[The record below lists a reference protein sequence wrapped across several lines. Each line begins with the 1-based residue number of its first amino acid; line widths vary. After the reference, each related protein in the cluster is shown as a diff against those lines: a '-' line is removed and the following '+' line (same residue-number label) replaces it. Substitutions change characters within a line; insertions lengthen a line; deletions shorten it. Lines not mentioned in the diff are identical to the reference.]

1 MGTHHSAPTISTAYL
16 DQLEA
21 STRATMAAA
30 EPPVSE
36 FTGAPEQDRAR
47 LGSAVEEAREDLLG
61 IVHRLHEDPELAY
74 QEERSAALLARVI
87 TERTGLDVQVG
98 AHGVATALRAEV
110 ATPGFDPDRHRT
122 VAVLSEYDAL
132 PGIGHACGH
141 NVIAAT
147 GVGAFVALAA
157 LVADGSSEVEGR
169 VVFLGTPAEEGHTG
183 KEVMAAGGAWE
194 GLDAAVMTHPFG
206 YDVVDTLFLGR
217 RLLSVT
223 FTGTAAHASAQ
234 PFQGRNALDAAALA
248 YQGIGLLRQQ
258 MAPSD
263 RVHAVIADGGTRPS
277 IITASARM
285 DLYVRSAF
293 PETLVDLSARVERI
307 MSGAALM
314 TDTTVD
320 WEWDH
325 YPPSLPVRGNTALGG
340 RWVASLAERGREVLP
355 AGVVPD
361 VLAGSTD
368 FGNVS
373 VRVPGIHPM
382 IAIADPDAALHTEAF
397 AAAAATPRAE
407 QAALDGAVGL
417 AHTAW
422 DFLADDA
429 LAAAA
434 RAEFEEA
441 GGVLD
446 PATFFD
452 GTDEADGGDEDG
464 STGGTP
470 GREDER

>member
-1 MGTHHSAPTISTAYL
+1 MGTPDLPPISTAFL

-21 STRATMAAA
+21 QTRATVAAA
-30 EPPVSE
+30 DPPQSP
-36 FTGAPEQDRAR
+36 FDGAPEADRER
-47 LGSAVEEAREDLLG
+47 LTALVEDATDDILG
-61 IVHRLHEDPELAY
+61 IVRQLHADPELAY
-74 QEERSAALLARVI
+74 EEHRSAALIARTI
-87 TERTGLDVQVG
+87 TERTGIEVETG
-98 AHGVATALRAEV
+98 AHGVETALRAEV

-147 GVGAFVALAA
+147 GVGAFLALAG
-157 LVADGSSEVEGR
+157 LVQEASSEVQGR

-183 KEVMAAGGAWE
+183 KEVMARGGAWD

-217 RLLSVT
+217 RLLRVT
-223 FTGTAAHASAQ
+223 FTGHAAHASAQ

-258 MAPSD
+258 MPPSD
-263 RVHAVIADGGTRPS
+263 RVHAVIIEGGTRPS
-277 IITASARM
+277 IITPTATM
-285 DLYVRSAF
+285 QLYVRSAY

-307 MSGAALM
+307 MRGAALM
-314 TDTTVD
+314 TDTGVEL
-320 WEWDH
+320 EWDH
-325 YPPSLPVRGNTALGG
+325 YPPSLPVRGNAALGG
-340 RWVASLAERGREVLP
+340 RWVRSLGERGRTVLP
-355 AGVVPD
+355 AGTVPD

-382 IAIADPDAALHTEAF
+382 IAIAGPDAALHTEEF
-397 AAAAATPRAE
+397 AAAAATEAAE
-407 QAALDGAVGL
+407 RAALDGAVGL

-422 DFLADDA
+422 DFLADDD
-429 LAAAA
+429 LARAA
-434 RAEFEEA
+434 REEFEQA
-441 GGVLD
+441 GGALD
-446 PATFFD
+446 PATYFD
-452 GTDEADGGDEDG
+452 
-464 STGGTP
+464 
-470 GREDER
+470 